1 LHGVHPHFFT
11 SPPSPPPP
19 GWRESSARFSDIEIQ
34 NSESFVARSAKFSGR
49 LLALGTPIGNT
60 PGPGNYPG
68 LWLSGTVGKT
78 PVTDWSF
85 VSQYKTDKVQTRTWY
100 GIPHSGQ
107 QVSFYNGQLYLTS
120 MFAKG
125 VPFLE
130 GKSWV
135 KNVMRGPHVRLKLGN
150 NLYDCTLSP
159 VTDPNERAAVLG
171 REQNKTLNSWHQTRL
186 MVQCCTYFH
195 VQSEGEGI

>member
-1 LHGVHPHFFT
+1 MRTVTKIVGAIVVCLV
-11 SPPSPPPP
+11 
-19 GWRESSARFSDIEIQ
+19 
-34 NSESFVARSAKFSGR
+34 
-49 LLALGTPIGNT
+49 LAIVVLRATGFNPIGNT
-60 PGPGNYPG
+60 PGPGTYPG
-68 LWLSGTVGKT
+68 LWLSGRVVKT

-100 GIPHSGQ
+100 GIPHSVTTGFI
-107 QVSFYNGQLYLTS
+107 FYNGQLYLTS

-125 VPFLE
+125 VPFPE

-135 KNVMRGPHVRLKLGN
+135 KNVMRDPHVRLKFGN

-159 VTDPNERAAVLG
+159 VTDPGERAAVLG
-171 REQNKTLNSWHQTRL
+171 PRAKQNPQLLASDSTNSPVLHL
-186 MVQCCTYFH
+186 FH